1 MITPNDLA
9 DLRAHA
15 PRVVRRLSPA
25 YEAIYARRNWR
36 MFPSI
41 DRVYVNALARRELG
55 WRPEYDF
62 GLVLARLSHGE
73 DARSPLA
80 KTVGSKRYPNAGFS
94 EGPYPAN

>member
-1 MITPNDLA
+1 
-9 DLRAHA
+9 
-15 PRVVRRLSPA
+15 
-25 YEAIYARRNWR
+25 

-62 GLVLARLSHGE
+62 GLALARLSRGE

-80 KTVGSKRYPNAGFS
+80 KTVGSKRYHNAVFS
-94 EGPYPAN
+94 EGPYPVN